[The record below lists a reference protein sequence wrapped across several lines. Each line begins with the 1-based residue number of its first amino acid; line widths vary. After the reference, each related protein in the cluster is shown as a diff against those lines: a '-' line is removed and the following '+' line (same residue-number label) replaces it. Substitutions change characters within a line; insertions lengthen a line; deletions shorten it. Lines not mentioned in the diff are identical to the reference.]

1 MKKTC
6 NLHMKIG
13 LDIMGGDYAPA
24 NCLDGAIM
32 ALDSLPSDVRMVLIG
47 DSEKAKSHLKAKGIA
62 EDEIIKEIQIR
73 QEEKREITPIK
84 NAEFKNLPDWV
95 LQPSYSKG
103 IAAVGEA
110 KIGEAGLA
118 FAKTEALA
126 NARNE
131 LARQIQVEVD
141 NMFTSYTNV
150 VGAGDNQLV
159 EKVATDV
166 SKQVASVSLKG
177 SKQLN
182 IWISEKNEIYVLV
195 GVDNSVL
202 NEQTK
207 AAING

>member
-1 MKKTC
+1 MKKK
-6 NLHMKIG
+6 NIF
-13 LDIMGGDYAPA
+13 
-24 NCLDGAIM
+24 M
-32 ALDSLPSDVRMVLIG
+32 ATVLLLAVAC
-47 DSEKAKSHLKAKGIA
+47 SSNEVK
-62 EDEIIKEIQIR
+62 
-73 QEEKREITPIK
+73 EEKREITPIK
-84 NAEFKNLPDWV
+84 NVEYKNLPEWI
-95 LQPSYSKG
+95 LQPYYSKG
-103 IAAVGEA
+103 IAAVGQA
-110 KIGEAGLA
+110 KIGEAGLS

-150 VGAGDNQLV
+150 VGTADNQTV

-182 IWISEKNEIYVLV
+182 IWISEKNEIFVLV
-195 GVDNSVL
+195 GIENSVL

-207 AAING
+207 TALKEQSLYQEFKSQKAQEELSKEIDKKFNMN

>member
-1 MKKTC
+1 MKKK
-6 NLHMKIG
+6 L
-13 LDIMGGDYAPA
+13 
-24 NCLDGAIM
+24 
-32 ALDSLPSDVRMVLIG
+32 LILSILLSILVG
-47 DSEKAKSHLKAKGIA
+47 CSNNETK
-62 EDEIIKEIQIR
+62 
-73 QEEKREITPIK
+73 EEKREITPIK

-150 VGAGDNQLV
+150 VGAGDSQSV
-159 EKVATDV
+159 EKIATDV

-182 IWISEKNEIYVLV
+182 IWISEKNEVYVLV

-207 AAING
+207 AALNSKAFYQEFNAKNAQEELSQEVDKKFKIN

>member
-1 MKKTC
+1 MKKR
-6 NLHMKIG
+6 LAF
-13 LDIMGGDYAPA
+13 L
-24 NCLDGAIM
+24 
-32 ALDSLPSDVRMVLIG
+32 SVLLLLAVG
-47 DSEKAKSHLKAKGIA
+47 CSNNETK
-62 EDEIIKEIQIR
+62 
-73 QEEKREITPIK
+73 EEKREITPIK
-84 NAEFKNLPDWV
+84 NAEFKNLPDWI

-103 IAAVGEA
+103 IAAVGQA
-110 KIGEAGLA
+110 KIGAAGLS

-131 LARQIQVEVD
+131 LARQVQVEVD
-141 NMFTSYTNV
+141 NMFTSYINTT
-150 VGAGDNQLV
+150 GIGEDQTV

-182 IWISEKNEIYVLV
+182 IWISETNEVYVLV

-207 AAING
+207 VAINDKALYQEFKAQKAQEELSQEVDKKFKTN